1 MTADATDTADGPRTS
16 ARRERTR
23 ERLLDA
29 ALALFAEHGVEATS
43 IEAICDG
50 AGFTRG
56 AFYSNFED
64 KAALIDALSAREQDR
79 AVEQLRAAI
88 LNAPW
93 AGETCD
99 GAEVDT
105 ATIGRIVTTL
115 LRALTLDPRWGVVN
129 SELRLRAMRDPRAA
143 AAHAARETA
152 VMDAIADEISALMAR
167 IGVVSLIPEGVYIR
181 LLISGFQ
188 TELERALLT
197 HASQAEGDAATTGDP
212 FAEAAESAAS
222 WLPTVIDHLTRLE
235 G

>member
-1 MTADATDTADGPRTS
+1 MTAEAPVTADGPRTS

-43 IEAICDG
+43 IEAICEG
-50 AGFTRG
+50 ADFTRG

-64 KAALIDALSAREQDR
+64 KAALIDALSAREQER
-79 AVEQLRAAI
+79 AVQQLRVAI
-88 LNAPW
+88 LEAPW
-93 AGETCD
+93 ASERCEGGD
-99 GAEVDT
+99 VDA

-143 AAHAARETA
+143 AAHAAREAA
-152 VMDAIADEISALMAR
+152 VMDAIAGEISALMAR
-167 IGVVSLIPEGVYIR
+167 IGVVSLIPEGVFIR

-188 TELERALLT
+188 TELERALLL
-197 HASQAEGDAATTGDP
+197 HASQPDGNAASTADP
-212 FAEAAESAAS
+212 FGEAAEAAAS
-222 WLPTVIDHLTRLE
+222 WLPTVIDHLTRVE

>member
-1 MTADATDTADGPRTS
+1 MTGDATDTADGPRTS

-43 IEAICDG
+43 IEAICEG
-50 AGFTRG
+50 ADFTRG

-99 GAEVDT
+99 GADVDA

-152 VMDAIADEISALMAR
+152 VMDAIAGEISELMAR
-167 IGVVSLIPEGVYIR
+167 IGVVSLIPEGVFIR

-197 HASQAEGDAATTGDP
+197 HASQADDDATTTGDP

-222 WLPTVIDHLTRLE
+222 WLPTVIDHLTHLKA
-235 G
+235 

>member
-1 MTADATDTADGPRTS
+1 MTADTADGPRTS

-43 IEAICDG
+43 IEAICEG
-50 AGFTRG
+50 ADFTRG

-99 GAEVDT
+99 GADVDA

-167 IGVVSLIPEGVYIR
+167 IGVVSLIPESVFIR

-197 HASQAEGDAATTGDP
+197 HASQAEDDAGTTGDP

-235 G
+235 C